1 MLSRSWR
8 AMAGLIGVEIGTD
21 DAACVEFVL
30 TRPVIVIPDYG
41 WRVKSGLIT
50 TVVSSPSRWM
60 AYYNPAAII
69 VGFAMSTYVK

>member
-41 WRVKSGLIT
+41 
-50 TVVSSPSRWM
+50 
-60 AYYNPAAII
+60 
-69 VGFAMSTYVK
+69 